1 MLSSLQNINRH
12 DCILMSQRIDVWPFT
27 LNHPTPSRANHILAP
42 DEKTRWR
49 QFYFEKHQR
58 RFANARLQLREILSH
73 YLGLSAAEIAFDYNK
88 QGKPFLKNN
97 PHALEFNL
105 SHSSEL
111 AILAVGQS
119 LPLGVDVEFFSA
131 RPYLGL
137 AKQLF
142 SQREIQ
148 ALHQVAPHL
157 QPLAFFHMWTQ
168 KEAFI
173 KAVGLGLSYP
183 TQQFSVPCLPP
194 SIETIPDPIHHTSWT
209 LRSFTPQ
216 LLCAAAL
223 CHHPSVKTI
232 RFVNAI

>member
-1 MLSSLQNINRH
+1 MLSSLQKIGRH
-12 DCILMSQRIDVWPFT
+12 DCALMTERIDVWLVS
-27 LNHPTPSRANHILAP
+27 LNHPTPNHANQILAP
-42 DEKTRWR
+42 DEQTRWR

-73 YLGLSAAEIAFDYNK
+73 YLGVSAATIEFNYNK

-97 PHALEFNL
+97 RDLLEFNL

-111 AILAVGQS
+111 AILAIGQG

-131 RPYLGL
+131 RPYLGM

-142 SQREIQ
+142 SPSEIQ
-148 ALHQVAPHL
+148 ALHQLATHL
-157 QPLAFFHMWTQ
+157 QPLAFFHMWAQ

-194 SIETIPDPIHHTSWT
+194 STETLSDPIHHTTWT

-216 LLCAAAL
+216 LGCAAAL

-232 RFVNAI
+232 RFLNAT